1 VGCNDAA
8 LTGSPHAAF
17 HRRSNVTASAASRSD
32 SPCSA
37 CSTSTDAT
45 TGAGTLGCPRPD
57 GNRSA
62 NITSGNTSSR
72 CAARN
77 ANTAPGAADAQ
88 RPTPRPTAPAADH
101 SDPARDDH
109 PGRAPPAP
117 PPTPRLSSD
126 LLGFV
131 QRVRWLGW
139 LLAKQAEFQGRSAE
153 LVPVAFAGMLRMSGV
168 ALTLGLSGLVAMSGC
183 GAGKATGSGASSPA
197 RSSTPAQPASGV
209 SAPPAAGP
217 VPLAQGTVKIM
228 DTLGYS
234 AVVSFSMP
242 PLDASLDTAHAS
254 PGKAKVRWSVVGSVD
269 LANMTPGRDMPLAV
283 DSGLGLYSF
292 GGFFSAD
299 RPTCTSNL
307 GVPTDWTFSG
317 GPTGCYITLSTA
329 GSMTID
335 GRAVVR
341 VGGSTRLS
349 TAPQMSDRVPEVAAS
364 DGAAVVADL
373 RRGPTVT
380 VLAAPQQFTSTA
392 GLLTPATHCS
402 VGDVA
407 GGQPGPAGVVVP
419 AGFSCQPA
427 GA

>member
-1 VGCNDAA
+1 M
-8 LTGSPHAAF
+8 
-17 HRRSNVTASAASRSD
+17 
-32 SPCSA
+32 
-37 CSTSTDAT
+37 
-45 TGAGTLGCPRPD
+45 
-57 GNRSA
+57 
-62 NITSGNTSSR
+62 
-72 CAARN
+72 
-77 ANTAPGAADAQ
+77 
-88 RPTPRPTAPAADH
+88 
-101 SDPARDDH
+101 
-109 PGRAPPAP
+109 
-117 PPTPRLSSD
+117 
-126 LLGFV
+126 

-234 AVVSFSMP
+234 AVASFSMP

-292 GGFFSAD
+292 GGFFSAH

-380 VLAAPQQFTSTA
+380 VLAAPQQFSSTA